1 MTTKNNNELDMNKL
15 TKALDNVNNDSIM
28 NLTTRK
34 LMELNL
40 KILKELM
47 LDKDTLINYLR
58 KLKGYKYVDEIGD
71 LKHGAFIKWIPIT
84 NPNNLQLNQCGL
96 ICDIKITDNNVI
108 IVCKNFMHRHYTF
121 KMDEVLIFQKL
132 SDQEMVIIS
141 ALDHLDAEEQKKKQV
156 KKQVKANTRANMNN
170 KNFKKDEEED
180 ESEEDLSESE
190 DEDEDEEES
199 EEDN

>member
-1 MTTKNNNELDMNKL
+1 MTAKNNNEIDMNKL

-47 LDKDTLINYLR
+47 LDKETLINYLR

-96 ICDIKITDNNVI
+96 ICDIKITDDNVI
-108 IVCKNFMHRHYTF
+108 IICKNFMHRHYTF

-132 SDQEMVIIS
+132 TDQEMVIIS
-141 ALDHLDAEEQKKKQV
+141 ALDHLDAEEKQNKIEKKQV
-156 KKQVKANTRANMNN
+156 KNNTKANMNN
-170 KNFKKDEEED
+170 KNLKNQQEESDDYE
-180 ESEEDLSESE
+180 ESD
-190 DEDEDEEES
+190 DEDDSDED
-199 EEDN
+199 D

>member
-47 LDKDTLINYLR
+47 LDKETLINYLR
-58 KLKGYKYVDEIGD
+58 NLKCYKYVDEIGD

-132 SDQEMVIIS
+132 TDQEMVIIS

-156 KKQVKANTRANMNN
+156 KKQVKSNTRANMNN
-170 KNFKKDEEED
+170 KNLNEDDESSEEDEDLSASETEEEEEED
-180 ESEEDLSESE
+180 EE
-190 DEDEDEEES
+190 
-199 EEDN
+199 

>member
-1 MTTKNNNELDMNKL
+1 MTTRNNNELDMNKL

-47 LDKDTLINYLR
+47 LDNETLISYLR
-58 KLKGYKYVDEIGD
+58 KLKGYKYVDEIGE
-71 LKHGAFIKWIPIT
+71 LKTGAFIKWIPIT

-96 ICDIKITDNNVI
+96 ICDIKITDDNVI
-108 IVCKNFMHRHYTF
+108 IVCKNFMHRYYTF

-156 KKQVKANTRANMNN
+156 KKQVKANTRANMNH
-170 KNFKKDEEED
+170 KNFKKDEESEED
-180 ESEEDLSESE
+180 ESEEE
-190 DEDEDEEES
+190 DDES
-199 EEDN
+199 EEEDE

>member
-1 MTTKNNNELDMNKL
+1 MTTKNKNELDMNKL
-15 TKALDNVNNDSIM
+15 TKALDNVNNDNIM

-47 LDKDTLINYLR
+47 LDNETLINYLR

-71 LKHGAFIKWIPIT
+71 LKQGSFIKWIRIT
-84 NPNNLQLNQCGL
+84 DPNNLVLNQCGL
-96 ICDIKITDNNVI
+96 ICDIKITDDNVI
-108 IVCKNFMHRHYTF
+108 IICKNFMHRHYTF

-156 KKQVKANTRANMNN
+156 KKQVKANTRANMNH
-170 KNFKKDEEED
+170 KNLKEDESEEDESEEEED
-180 ESEEDLSESE
+180 ESEDD
-190 DEDEDEEES
+190 DE
-199 EEDN
+199 

>member
-1 MTTKNNNELDMNKL
+1 MTAKNNNELDMNKL
-15 TKALDNVNNDSIM
+15 TKALDNVNNDNIM

-47 LDKDTLINYLR
+47 LDKETLINYLR

-96 ICDIKITDNNVI
+96 ICDIKITDDNVI
-108 IVCKNFMHRHYTF
+108 IICKNFMHRHYTF

-141 ALDHLDAEEQKKKQV
+141 ALDHLDSEEQKKIQA
-156 KKQVKANTRANMNN
+156 KKQVKANTRANMNHN
-170 KNFKKDEEED
+170 NLDEED
-180 ESEEDLSESE
+180 E
-190 DEDEDEEES
+190 EDEDEEDED
-199 EEDN
+199 EEDEEDD